1 MSDVFFPYFWKSRI
15 KDPLIRSHDNSVLKH
30 LPGVKAIREFEI
42 DLPALNEQK
51 KIAKILSDLDA
62 KIKLNNESILT
73 RINGKS
79 YL

>member
-62 KIKLNNESILT
+62 KLS
-73 RINGKS
+73 
-79 YL
+79 